1 MNYKEVNKFEAIFDV
16 FKKANYKPV
25 QTTYIQEQTNLS
37 FELIYNKMSILKEIG
52 FVSARKNG
60 QRIEYIQIQKYSF
73 SRMIELI
80 EQYRRNKKDVNYQI
94 TKQLQ
99 FEHQQEKMKNEAFNN
114 IMNERRVLFKKYNT
128 IPIIY

>member
-25 QTTYIQEQTNLS
+25 QTADIKEQTNLS

-52 FVSARKNG
+52 FVSSQKNG
-60 QRIEYIQIQKYSF
+60 LRIEYIQAQACSF
-73 SRMIELI
+73 SRLIELI
-80 EQYRRNKKDVNYQI
+80 EQYRKNKKDPNYQSS
-94 TKQLQ
+94 KQDNLMREQ
-99 FEHQQEKMKNEAFNN
+99 KNENEAFNHE
-114 IMNERRVLFKKYNT
+114 MTKRRALHQKYKT